1 MSPIDAPVNAKQIR
15 RALLSVTD
23 KTGLIEFARVLGG
36 FGVELVS
43 TGGTAAALR
52 AGWADGQ
59 GDRRADR
66 ISRDAGRTRQNASSQ
81 RPRRPALHSGES
93 RARGLW

>member
-1 MSPIDAPVNAKQIR
+1 MSDRLTAVKPIR

-23 KTGLIEFARVLGG
+23 KTGLVEFARVLAS

-52 AGWADGQ
+52 AAGLSVRD
-59 GDRRADR
+59 
-66 ISRDAGRTRQNASSQ
+66 ISCLLYT
-81 RPRRPALHSGES
+81 S
-93 RARGLW
+93 RCV